1 MVEIEYGNQIR
12 QLILDKDDE
21 LIENT
26 LSQWELYTNELE
38 RDIQD
43 KVAVIG
49 MLEGQVMELGGAL
62 NSMVNEIEE
71 SSYSKNI
78 RKRGQRII

>member
-1 MVEIEYGNQIR
+1 MEIEYGNQIR